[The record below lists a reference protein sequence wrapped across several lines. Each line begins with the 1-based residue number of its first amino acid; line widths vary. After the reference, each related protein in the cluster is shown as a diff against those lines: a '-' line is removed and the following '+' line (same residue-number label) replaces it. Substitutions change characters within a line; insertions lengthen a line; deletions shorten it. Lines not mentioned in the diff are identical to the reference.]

1 MRHRKM
7 RYAFLIG
14 ILCGAM
20 MAAAV
25 AFAIAIPANNDH
37 WRVEITK
44 RGGGAWSIDK
54 DGNLGWKWLVQPAS
68 DYYGR
73 SMPYLVP
80 HPRRA
85 SNSSSLERL

>member
-1 MRHRKM
+1 M

-20 MAAAV
+20 LAAGFT
-25 AFAIAIPANNDH
+25 FALAIPANNDH

-54 DGNLGWKWLVQPAS
+54 DGNIGWIWLVQPVS
-68 DYYGR
+68 DYHGR

-80 HPRRA
+80 HPRRT